1 MRLLWISLCQD
12 PLVRMGTEGEEEE
25 NDGNRQDEIPQ
36 ACVKEVQEWIPV
48 RFLLAFTSLLIP
60 VLLIYV

>member
-1 MRLLWISLCQD
+1 
-12 PLVRMGTEGEEEE
+12 MGTEGEEEE